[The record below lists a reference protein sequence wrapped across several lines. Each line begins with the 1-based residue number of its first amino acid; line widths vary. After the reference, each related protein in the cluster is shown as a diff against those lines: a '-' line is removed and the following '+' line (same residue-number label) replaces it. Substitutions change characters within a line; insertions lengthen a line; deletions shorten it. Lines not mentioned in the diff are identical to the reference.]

1 MINVVASV
9 IQAPVNGFITRI
21 IKYFNQEVQKNGIME
36 FLVNYAWLWGLLGL
50 VLAFFIYKYVMSF
63 PPGDKLM
70 VEIMERIHAGAMV
83 FLKREYKIIS
93 IFIVVVFILLY
104 VALDNKWS
112 SVAFLVGAIC
122 SLSAGVFG
130 MQAATL
136 SNARTAEAAKT
147 HGQAKALTVAFFG
160 GSVMGLSVASLGLL
174 GLGIFFYFFAETD
187 PVVINGFSLGASSI
201 ALFAR
206 VGGGIFTKTADVG
219 SDLVGKVEAGIPE
232 DDPRNPGVT
241 ADNVGDNVGD
251 IAGMGADLFESY
263 VGSVVAAIAI
273 GATMGLGIDGM
284 AMRWMMLPMLFII
297 VGMLASVI
305 GIGMFNMLKNMKP
318 SSALSNGLYIAGI
331 LFIIAAYFVVKG
343 VTAGMSPEYLSSL
356 GIKGPLGPFWAVLLG
371 IVAGMLIGAVTE
383 YYTARGPVH
392 RIAEASQTGPATTII
407 SGFAIGLESV
417 ATPVFFIAMAIW
429 GSYVTCGLY
438 GIAIA
443 GVGMLGT
450 VGMTMSVDSYGPISD
465 NAGGIAE
472 QAHMP
477 PHVREITDGLDAVG
491 NTTAAIGKGFAIG
504 SAALT
509 ALAMFAAYS
518 ATVKT
523 FPGFETFTLDLTEA
537 HVITGVFLGGM
548 IPCLL
553 AALTMTAVGEAA
565 FDMIN
570 EIRRQFREIPGIME
584 GTTPPDTNRCVD
596 IATTAALKRMIV
608 PGVAS
613 VIAPILVG
621 VFIGP
626 HALGGFLAGA
636 TLTGVILGL
645 LMANSGG
652 AWDNAKKYIEQG
664 YFGGKGSEAHKAGV
678 IGDTVGDP
686 FKDTSGPAMNILIKL
701 MSVVSLVTAPAIIYL
716 YHMVYG

>member
-1 MINVVASV
+1 
-9 IQAPVNGFITRI
+9 
-21 IKYFNQEVQKNGIME
+21 ME
-36 FLVNYAWLWGLLGL
+36 FLVTYAWLWGLIGL
-50 VLAFFIYKYVMSF
+50 VLAFIIYKYVMSF
-63 PPGDKLM
+63 SPGNDVM
-70 VEIMERIHAGAMV
+70 VEIMDRIHDGAMV

-93 IFIVVVFILLY
+93 IFVVVVFVILFF
-104 VALDNKWS
+104 ALENRMS
-112 SVAFLVGAIC
+112 SVAFLSGAIG
-122 SLSAGVFG
+122 SLMAGVFG

-147 HGQAKALTVAFFG
+147 YGQGRALTVAFFG

-174 GLGIFFYFFAETD
+174 GLGVFFYFFAGKD
-187 PVVINGFSLGASSI
+187 PIVINGFAMGASSI

-219 SDLVGKVEAGIPE
+219 ADLVGKVEAGIPE

-251 IAGMGADLFESY
+251 IAGMGADLYESY
-263 VGSVVAAIAI
+263 CGSVIAAIAI
-273 GATMGLGIDGM
+273 GATMGMGIDGM
-284 AMRWMMLPMLFII
+284 AMKWMMLPMLFII
-297 VGMLASVI
+297 VGLMASVI
-305 GIGMFNMLKNMKP
+305 GIGLFNFLKNMKP
-318 SSALSNGLYIAGI
+318 QSALSNSLYIAGI
-331 LFIIAAYFVVKG
+331 LFIVASFFVVRYTTG
-343 VTAGMSPEYLSSL
+343 GMSAEYLDSL
-356 GIKGPLGPFWAVLLG
+356 GMIGPLGPFWAVLLG
-371 IVAGMLIGAVTE
+371 IVCGMLIGAVTE
-383 YYTARGPVH
+383 YYTARGPIR
-392 RIAEASQTGPATTII
+392 RIAEASQTGAATNII

-417 ATPVFFIAMAIW
+417 VAPVFLIAMSIW
-429 GSYVTCGLY
+429 VAYVTCGLY

-450 VGMTMSVDSYGPISD
+450 VGMTMSVDSYGPIAD

-477 PHVREITDGLDAVG
+477 PEVREITDGLDAVG

-509 ALAMFAAYS
+509 ALAMFAAYT

-523 FPGFETFTLDLTEA
+523 FPGFENFALDLTEA
-537 HVITGVFLGGM
+537 HVITGVFLGGLM
-548 IPCLL
+548 PCLL

-584 GTTPPDTNRCVD
+584 GTTPPDTNKCVD

-608 PGVAS
+608 PGVSA
-613 VIAPILVG
+613 VVAPVLVG
-621 VFIGP
+621 IFIGP
-626 HALGGFLAGA
+626 QALGGFLAGA

-645 LMANSGG
+645 LMANAGG

-664 YFGGKGSEAHKAGV
+664 YFGGKGSDAHKAGV
-678 IGDTVGDP
+678 VGDTVGDP
-686 FKDTSGPAMNILIKL
+686 FKDTSGPSMNILIKL
-701 MSVVSLVTAPAIIYL
+701 MSVVSLVTAPAIVMLYKMIY
-716 YHMVYG
+716 

>member
-1 MINVVASV
+1 
-9 IQAPVNGFITRI
+9 
-21 IKYFNQEVQKNGIME
+21 ME
-36 FLVNYAWLWGLLGL
+36 FLVDYAWLWGLIGL
-50 VLAFFIYKYVMSF
+50 VLAFIIYRYVMTFS
-63 PPGDKLM
+63 PGNDVM
-70 VEIMERIHAGAMV
+70 VEIMDRIHAGAMV
-83 FLKREYKIIS
+83 FLKREYKIIA
-93 IFIVVVFILLY
+93 IFVVIVFIILFF
-104 VALDNKWS
+104 ALENKMS
-112 SVAFLVGAIC
+112 SVAFLAGAIC
-122 SLSAGVFG
+122 SLMAGVFG

-136 SNARTAEAAKT
+136 SNARTAEAAREF
-147 HGQAKALTVAFFG
+147 GQGRALTVAFFG

-174 GLGIFFYFFAETD
+174 GLGVFFYFFAGTD
-187 PVVINGFSLGASSI
+187 PVVINGFAMGASSI

-251 IAGMGADLFESY
+251 IAGMGADLYESY
-263 VGSVVAAIAI
+263 CGSVIAAIAI
-273 GATMGLGIDGM
+273 GATMGLGTEGM

-297 VGMLASVI
+297 VGLFASVI
-305 GIGMFNMLKNMKP
+305 GIGLFNFLKNMKP
-318 SSALSNGLYIAGI
+318 QSALSNSLYIAGV
-331 LFIIAAYFVVKG
+331 LFIIASYFVVKSI
-343 VTAGMSPEYLSSL
+343 TAGMSAEYLKEL
-356 GIKGPLGPFWAVLLG
+356 GMISALGPFWAVLLG

-383 YYTARGPVH
+383 YYTARGPIR
-392 RIAEASQTGPATTII
+392 RIAEASQTGAATTII
-407 SGFAIGLESV
+407 SGFAVGLESV
-417 ATPVFFIAMAIW
+417 VAPVFFIAIAIW
-429 GSYVTCGLY
+429 MSYITCGLY

-450 VGMTMSVDSYGPISD
+450 VGMTMSVDSYGPIAD

-477 PHVREITDGLDAVG
+477 PEVREITDGLDAVG

-509 ALAMFAAYS
+509 ALAMFAAYT

-523 FPGFETFTLDLTEA
+523 FPGFENFALDLTEA
-537 HVITGVFLGGM
+537 HVITGVFLGGL

-584 GTTPPDTNRCVD
+584 GTTPPDTNTCVD
-596 IATTAALKRMIV
+596 IATTAALKRMIL
-608 PGVAS
+608 PGVSA
-613 VIAPILVG
+613 VLAPVLVG

-626 HALGGFLAGA
+626 QALGGFLAGA

-664 YFGGKGSEAHKAGV
+664 FFGGKGSDAHKAGV

-686 FKDTSGPAMNILIKL
+686 FKDTSGPSMNILIKL

-716 YHMVYG
+716 YNLIY